1 MKPGDI
7 VNDFT
12 LTDQNGNDFNL
23 YNNLD
28 KNVLLAFYPK
38 DDTIVCTK
46 QLTNYQQGLPDFEDN
61 DIRVV
66 GINIGSPNSHAS
78 FCEKNEI
85 DFPLLSDELGEIS
98 KRFDAVNF
106 FGVNKRMLV
115 LVGKDRKVK
124 YVDSVF
130 PLTYLSKDRI
140 IEELKNSDII

>member
-1 MKPGDI
+1 MKPGDN

-28 KNVLLAFYPK
+28 KNVLIVFYPK
-38 DDTIVCTK
+38 DDTPVCTK
-46 QLTNYQQGLPDFEDN
+46 QLTNYQEGLSDFKEEN
-61 DIRVV
+61 IKVV
-66 GINIGSPNSHAS
+66 GINIGSQKSHAS
-78 FCEKNEI
+78 FCQKNNI

-98 KRFDAVNF
+98 KKFGAVNF

-115 LVGKDRKVK
+115 LVGKDRKIK

-140 IEELKNSDII
+140 IEELKKFHII